1 MDETNPATAAT
12 RLAIECVTLWM
23 EPDRQLAAESIAE
36 IQYDP
41 DGPGADT
48 IIVGLLNVSHLLVL
62 MLAKERG
69 AGDDD
74 LVDKARSILQT
85 MSRELPD

>member
-1 MDETNPATAAT
+1 MDETNPATAAM
-12 RLAIECVTLWM
+12 RFAIECVTLWM

-36 IQYDP
+36 LQYDH

-48 IIVGLLNVSHLLVL
+48 IIAGLLNLSHLLVL

-69 AGDDD
+69 AGADD
-74 LVDKARSILQT
+74 LVEKARSILQK
-85 MSRELPD
+85 MSQELPD